1 MMYYITYVFTM
12 AGLTGNTLL
21 VSSSIQYVINVVMTI
36 PALIWI
42 DRIGRRPTL
51 LAGSAFMALWLFINA
66 AVLAAKGTDPGP
78 DGVNNV
84 QEASVKVTGAASKV
98 VIACSYLFVVS
109 PDRTEKS
116 MF

>member
-1 MMYYITYVFTM
+1 M

-51 LAGSAFMALWLFINA
+51 LVGSTLMATWLFANA
-66 AVLAAKGTDPGP
+66 GVLASYGVRVP
-78 DGVNNV
+78 DGVDGIP
-84 QEASVKVTGAASKV
+84 EAQIRITGAASKA
-98 VIACSYLFVVS
+98 VIACSYLFVASFAPTWGPVS
-109 PDRTEKS
+109 WIYPP
-116 MF
+116 